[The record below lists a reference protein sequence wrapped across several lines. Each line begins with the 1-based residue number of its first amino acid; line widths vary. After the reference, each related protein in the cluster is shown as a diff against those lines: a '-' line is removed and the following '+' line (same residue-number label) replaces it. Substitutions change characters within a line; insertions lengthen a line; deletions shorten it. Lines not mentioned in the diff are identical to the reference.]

1 MAKYNLYLV
10 FEPTGQSL
18 TVLDYESGATSK
30 ENLIKEIIYDLTIQT
45 FEVVNGKSVLYCSQT
60 DGRVN

>member
-1 MAKYNLYLV
+1 MAKYNLHLL
-10 FEPTGQSL
+10 FEPTGQHI

-45 FEVVNGKSVLYCSQT
+45 FEVEE
-60 DGRVN
+60 

>member
-1 MAKYNLYLV
+1 MAKYNIKFV
-10 FEPTGQSL
+10 FEPTLQGL
-18 TVLDYESGATSK
+18 TVLDYESWADSK
-30 ENLIKEIIYDLTIQT
+30 EDLIKEIIYNLTIQT

>member
-18 TVLDYESGATSK
+18 TVLDYESYADSK
-30 ENLIKEIIYDLTIQT
+30 EDLIKEIIYDLTIQT
-45 FEVVNGKSVLYCSQT
+45 FEVENA
-60 DGRVN
+60 